1 MHGGA
6 IRLVAGA
13 VFCRPGSLTPIVPLR
28 LRSLRMWLQ
37 SSSLLAVLAGYMLL
51 LAAGAALSG
60 LERQQAHRQLV
71 QLMAAKLVA
80 STSATSP
87 VVLEPYRLLGL
98 SASLAPPAAPIEA
111 HVLQQGPQTWLESR
125 TPVQIAGPK
134 LATLIVRQ
142 NVTASIQREHTLML
156 LLLAAAGLASLF
168 TSALLRPV
176 LQQGLVSPIEALC
189 HQLERISQHSF
200 GTVEL
205 EVGAQPQELQPIAQ
219 AFNALQARLAL
230 VWNRERTF
238 TDGLAHELRTPITLM
253 SGQAQSL
260 LRQPLPAELRQP
272 LTAIGLEA
280 ERMGQLVSAMLDLAR
295 QDAGRLQLRCQPVA
309 PEWLM
314 LEAFDRLRPLAAD
327 RLRLAP
333 AEPDPLPEVHADP
346 ERLLQCLAALVDNA
360 LAYSQGVIEIA
371 LSHRHQQVI
380 WHVRDRGPGVA
391 DGEQALIFERFVRG
405 AAAAGGR
412 QRGSGLGLAVVRLL
426 MEAMGGGVGVA
437 NRSDGGADFQLWLSC
452 LSPAP
457 PRDGG

>member
-1 MHGGA
+1 MG
-6 IRLVAGA
+6 
-13 VFCRPGSLTPIVPLR
+13 
-28 LRSLRMWLQ
+28 LQ
-37 SSSLLAVLAGYMLL
+37 SSSLLAVLAGYVLL
-51 LAAGAALSG
+51 LASGAALSG

-71 QLMAAKLVA
+71 QVIAAKLMA
-80 STSATSP
+80 STPATSHGL
-87 VVLEPYRLLGL
+87 LEPYRILGL
-98 SASLAPPAAPIEA
+98 HASLVPSGSPVEA
-111 HVLQQGPQTWLESR
+111 HLLRQGAQTWLESR
-125 TPVQIAGPK
+125 TPVQIAGPST
-134 LATLIVRQ
+134 AILIVRQ
-142 NVTASIQREHTLML
+142 NVTASIQRERTLML

-176 LQQGLVSPIEALC
+176 LQRGLVSPIEALC
-189 HQLERISQHSF
+189 RQLERISQHSF

-260 LRQPLPAELRQP
+260 LRQPLPADLRQP
-272 LTAIGLEA
+272 LMAIGLEA

-295 QDAGRLQLRCQPVA
+295 QDAGRLQLLCQPVA

-333 AEPDPLPEVHADP
+333 AEPDPLPEVLADP

-360 LAYSQGVIEIA
+360 LAYSHGTIEIA
-371 LSHRHQQVI
+371 LTRSHQQVI

-391 DGEQALIFERFVRG
+391 EGEQSAIFERFVRG

-426 MEAMGGGVGVA
+426 MEAMGGGVGVE
-437 NRSDGGADFQLWLSC
+437 NRVDGGADFQLWLAL
-452 LSPAP
+452 LSPGSPLDAS
-457 PRDGG
+457 